1 MRRGEAVV
9 VVVDVRVRTR
19 RASEDSIAG
28 EIGCRLLLLVW
39 VVVLDGR
46 VERGVWLLLS
56 KSIE

>member
-1 MRRGEAVV
+1 MV

-28 EIGCRLLLLVW
+28 GVGCGLSLLVW